1 MGRVFEF
8 CQYPK
13 LLSCDYSSDEVF
25 NVVVDLVVCHGS
37 DNDVVV
43 VRGAFS
49 AVYNEIKPF
58 ICEPFEVFY
67 KVIFVGSIFID
78 ADCGSFLSH
87 CPSFGLSFEFCAV
100 ETFPEIFGEL
110 AGSDFRFLYFCGTSV
125 EYSHNLLKLLYL
137 MCVALTHIQS

>member
-13 LLSCDYSSDEVF
+13 LLLGDYSSDEVF

-37 DNDVVV
+37 NYDVVA
-43 VRGAFS
+43 VRDAFS
-49 AVYNEIKPF
+49 AVYNEIQP
-58 ICEPFEVFY
+58 CVCHAFE
-67 KVIFVGSIFID
+67 IADGQSLVGSIFID

-87 CPSFGLSFEFCAV
+87 CPPLCLSLQFCAV
-100 ETFPEIFGEL
+100 EAFSEILGEL
-110 AGSDFRFLYFCGTSV
+110 AGSDFRLLYFCSTSV

-137 MCVALTHIQS
+137 MCVVLTHIQS